1 MNIYIGASSGDIIG
15 FLHTEADFSGD
26 YKAQSAKKV
35 YKIECKGQ
43 EPHQNNQCVFV
54 FEVRLFI
61 VELKSFLLSTHTNT
75 DYPLIVHSI
84 PYGFG

>member
-26 YKAQSAKKV
+26 YKAQSANKV

-54 FEVRLFI
+54 FEVFLSPFHSR
-61 VELKSFLLSTHTNT
+61 VEILPVI
-75 DYPLIVHSI
+75 YP
-84 PYGFG
+84 YKY